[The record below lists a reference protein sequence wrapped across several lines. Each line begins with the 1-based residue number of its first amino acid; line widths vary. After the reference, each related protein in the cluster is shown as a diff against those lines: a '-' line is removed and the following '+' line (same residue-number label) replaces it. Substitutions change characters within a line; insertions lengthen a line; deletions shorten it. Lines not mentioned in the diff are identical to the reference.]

1 MTPVAYI
8 TKKLKDCTEKLKT
21 GDISKEEADEI
32 YYDFLNDPRSVQKK
46 SFAQALCRWYEQVE
60 RKLPEPGNYVATVP
74 LDIRGRY
81 SVDTEIAMRAC
92 MKKLDLTDAVCTFE
106 VNRQDR
112 IFAEKLK
119 GMTRVNKCYMSLRAG
134 EIRRALGDTFDDLVS
149 VIEGF
154 AVFAGSDG
162 FSEKKMEENPCEVIA
177 ERVYGELVSYIVY
190 NSKVP
195 AARISCS
202 SEKYVGYIPCRV
214 VVFSKDL
221 HLFSFIPSA
230 EETFRLALRAGIID
244 REAAGRFINGRTVRN
259 FSVRKFVEQM
269 ADLLTT
275 ERRIKEEKLTE
286 LEDGSWTDIIR

>member
-1 MTPVAYI
+1 MTSVAYV
-8 TKKLKDCTEKLKT
+8 TKKLKDCTRKLET
-21 GDISKEEADEI
+21 GDITKEEADEI
-32 YYDFLNDPRSVQKK
+32 YYDFLKDPRSVQKK

-60 RKLPEPGNYVATVP
+60 KKLPEPGNYVTTVP

-92 MKKLDLTDAVCTFE
+92 MKKLDLADAVCTFE
-106 VNRQDR
+106 VNGQDR

-119 GMTRVNKCYMSLRAG
+119 GMTSVDRCYISLRAG
-134 EIRRALGDTFDDLVS
+134 EIRRALGDTFDDLVP
-149 VIEGF
+149 VIEGYAAF
-154 AVFAGSDG
+154 MGSDG
-162 FSEKKMEENPCEVIA
+162 FGGRMEENPCEVIA

-214 VVFSKDL
+214 AVFSKDL

-244 REAAGRFINGRTVRN
+244 REAAWRFINGRTVRN
-259 FSVRKFVEQM
+259 FSVKKFVEQM
-269 ADLLTT
+269 IDLLTA
-275 ERRIKEEKLTE
+275 ERRIEEEKLAE
-286 LEDGSWTDIIR
+286 LEDGSWTDIIL

>member
-1 MTPVAYI
+1 MTSVAYI
-8 TKKLKDCTEKLKT
+8 TKKLKDYTRRLKT

-60 RKLPEPGNYVATVP
+60 KKLPEQGNYVTTVP

-92 MKKLDLTDAVCTFE
+92 MKKLDLSDAICLFE
-106 VNRQDR
+106 VNGHDH

-119 GMTRVNKCYMSLRAG
+119 RVIKVDKCYMSLRAG

-149 VIEGF
+149 VIEGY

-214 VVFSKDL
+214 AVFSKDL
-221 HLFSFIPSA
+221 YLFSFIPPA

-244 REAAGRFINGRTVRN
+244 REAAWRFINGRTVRN
-259 FSVRKFVEQM
+259 FSVKKFVEQM
-269 ADLLTT
+269 IDLLTA
-275 ERRIKEEKLTE
+275 ERRIEEEKLAE
-286 LEDGSWTDIIR
+286 LEDGSWTDIIL

>member
-1 MTPVAYI
+1 MTSVTYI
-8 TKKLKDCTEKLKT
+8 TKKLKEYTERLKT
-21 GDISKEEADEI
+21 GDVTKEEADEI
-32 YYDFLNDPRSVQKK
+32 YYDFLNDLRSVQKK
-46 SFAQALCRWYEQVE
+46 SFARALCRWYKQVE
-60 RKLPEPGNYVATVP
+60 KKLPDPGNYVMTVP

-92 MKKLDLTDAVCTFE
+92 MKKLDLADAVCTVE
-106 VNRQDR
+106 VNKQDR

-119 GMTRVNKCYMSLRAG
+119 GITKVNRCYISLRAG
-134 EIRRALGDTFDDLVS
+134 EIRRALGDMFDDLVS
-149 VIEGF
+149 VIEGYT
-154 AVFAGSDG
+154 AFAGSDG
-162 FSEKKMEENPCEVIA
+162 FGGRMEESPCEVVA

-214 VVFSKDL
+214 AVFSKDL
-221 HLFSFIPSA
+221 HLFSFIPPA

-269 ADLLTT
+269 ADLLTA
-275 ERRIKEEKLTE
+275 ERRIEEEKLTE
-286 LEDGSWTDIIR
+286 PEDGLWTDITR